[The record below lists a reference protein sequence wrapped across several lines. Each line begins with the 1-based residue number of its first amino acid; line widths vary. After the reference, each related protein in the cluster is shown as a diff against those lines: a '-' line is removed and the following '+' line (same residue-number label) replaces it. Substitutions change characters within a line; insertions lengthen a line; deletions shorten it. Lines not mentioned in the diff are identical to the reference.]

1 MNSYLITPRGDI
13 QEAVPKIGAA
23 FTVTE
28 LQDMVGGYIEVMDVN
43 GGVLVY
49 DSDGAIKE
57 KLYNEKA
64 TKLILDSNPEWDDF
78 VAGNAVF
85 CKKIIVD

>member
-1 MNSYLITPRGDI
+1 MNSYLITPRGEI
-13 QEAVPKIGAA
+13 QEAVPKRGAA

-64 TKLILDSNPEWDDF
+64 TKLILDSKPEWDDF